1 MKTTQFNNQLSK
13 YFAEFLPQIRQCSPK
28 TIESYSDSFISL
40 FSFFD
45 EKKGIK
51 FNNVD
56 YKDINPKNLDD
67 YILYLRKE
75 KGNSNSTIGVRI
87 SALASFLKY
96 SSKRDMKALSALN
109 SVINLKLPARTNKEI
124 AYFTKEEM
132 SLLLRI
138 PDIRK
143 DVGFRNRALLS
154 FLYDS
159 GARAQEIC
167 DICIKDVVSLNGRN
181 PKARLKG
188 KGNKIREVPV
198 SPEVANLLRHY
209 LNDRKASS
217 FDEPLFLS
225 TSKDK
230 MTTKL
235 ISHLVDKTVK
245 EAKEER
251 PDLFACNKYSPH
263 SFRHSK
269 AVHLL
274 EAGVP
279 LIYIRNFLGHES
291 IQTTEIYAKVTQ
303 GNLNRILSEK
313 KANISIP
320 AEEKPQKVNKF
331 PDFLADIK

>member
-13 YFAEFLPQIRQCSPK
+13 YFTEFLPQIRQCSPK

-40 FSFFD
+40 FLFFD

-56 YKDINPKNLDD
+56 FKDINPRNMDD

-96 SSKRDMKALSALN
+96 SSKRDMRALSALN
-109 SVINLKLPARTNKEI
+109 SVINMKLPARTNKEI

-143 DVGFRNRALLS
+143 DVGYRNRVLLS

-167 DICIKDVVSLNGRN
+167 DICIKDVISLNGRN

-188 KGNKIREVPV
+188 KGNKFREVPI

-209 LNDRKASS
+209 LKDRNAATS
-217 FDEPLFLS
+217 DEPLFLS

-251 PDLFACNKYSPH
+251 PDLFACDKYSPH

-313 KANISIP
+313 KANVSIP
-320 AEEKPQKVNKF
+320 AEDKPQTDNKF
-331 PDFLADIK
+331 PDFLSDF

>member
-143 DVGFRNRALLS
+143 DVGFRNRVLLS

-159 GARAQEIC
+159 AQ
-167 DICIKDVVSLNGRN
+167 
-181 PKARLKG
+181 P
-188 KGNKIREVPV
+188 
-198 SPEVANLLRHY
+198 
-209 LNDRKASS
+209 
-217 FDEPLFLS
+217 
-225 TSKDK
+225 
-230 MTTKL
+230 
-235 ISHLVDKTVK
+235 
-245 EAKEER
+245 
-251 PDLFACNKYSPH
+251 
-263 SFRHSK
+263 FR
-269 AVHLL
+269 
-274 EAGVP
+274 
-279 LIYIRNFLGHES
+279 
-291 IQTTEIYAKVTQ
+291 
-303 GNLNRILSEK
+303 
-313 KANISIP
+313 
-320 AEEKPQKVNKF
+320 
-331 PDFLADIK
+331 